1 MTLEKKNDWC
11 EWNLWAEFCV
21 PVECIWHRLI
31 ELGTKNYW
39 NCQKNWSLTIK
50 QKSIHCMKKVLEI
63 FFSRPIKF
71 LSSANIFFLVNEIFS
86 IFVMIIHL
94 CCHRQKTSEKRT
106 QGVFTVFCFSD
117 SVFHEK
123 TSESKDFWCFPTI
136 TQGHETGLSL
146 WIVYLLISLRD
157 TLCWGCKGV
166 ENVFFTNSINFHSS
180 FKFFTFFFLVKIAKL
195 FFAMWRNCQ
204 THPRYKNIQNTNR
217 CFWLFSCDCFWWLS
231 RPAFNTC

>member
-1 MTLEKKNDWC
+1 MNGASETC
-11 EWNLWAEFCV
+11 ERSFAI

-71 LSSANIFFLVNEIFS
+71 LSSANIFFFSWMRFFLFSLWSS
-86 IFVMIIHL
+86 IFAVIDRRL
-94 CCHRQKTSEKRT
+94 QKRNPGCVHSVLFLWFGFSWENEWKQRFL
-106 QGVFTVFCFSD
+106 VFSD
-117 SVFHEK
+117 YYTRSWDRFIVVNSLFV
-123 TSESKDFWCFPTI
+123 DFPVR
-136 TQGHETGLSL
+136 HSPL
-146 WIVYLLISLRD
+146 
-157 TLCWGCKGV
+157 GV

-217 CFWLFSCDCFWWLS
+217 CFWLFSCDCFWLLS